1 MYGSS
6 FCVIRQLQTVWF
18 LAHPVH
24 VRVCVCVQCKED
36 AMMSRIKDAE
46 NAQTVAEMKQ
56 RIADL
61 EIQVSLSAGSVCQ

>member
-1 MYGSS
+1 
-6 FCVIRQLQTVWF
+6 
-18 LAHPVH
+18 
-24 VRVCVCVQCKED
+24 VCVCVQCKED